1 MVDKDGNKVDIME
14 DLIRL
19 AEQMT
24 AYNQEVDVILK
35 DIIQL
40 DDLKD
45 RCLQEFNS
53 ELPKSIKDLRKL
65 RKQEEKVNHNL
76 KRPANLG
83 LLTQKK
89 KKKDAENAEQNDI
102 YQMLSLNCRF
112 KKRI

>member
-1 MVDKDGNKVDIME
+1 MDKDGNKVDIME
-14 DLIRL
+14 DLLRL

-24 AYNQEVDVILK
+24 SYNSEIDVILK
-35 DIIQL
+35 DILQL

-45 RCLQEFNS
+45 RCLQEFNC

-65 RKQEEKVNHNL
+65 RKQEEKINTSL
-76 KRPANLG
+76 KRPANL
-83 LLTQKK
+83 LLQQKLK
-89 KKKDAENAEQNDI
+89 KKKDAESQEQNDI